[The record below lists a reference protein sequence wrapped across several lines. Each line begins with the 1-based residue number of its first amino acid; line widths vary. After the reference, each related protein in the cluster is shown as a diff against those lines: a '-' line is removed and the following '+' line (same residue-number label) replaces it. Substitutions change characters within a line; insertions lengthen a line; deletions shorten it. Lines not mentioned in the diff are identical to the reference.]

1 MQCKIRN
8 FEKPNLTCVDQSTLA
23 VLITWFLQPRYW
35 FLIRESYCAI
45 LEPVLE
51 AYSKMTT
58 IFNPEQNLPGVF
70 KAKDF
75 SKKML
80 SVHKSLQQKFQ
91 QNKKHFHMIWLLAS
105 KAKDFHFVVVIQY
118 NKWRI
123 RTAFFATRIKLFHN
137 TFLLFLQTAC
147 AYLC

>member
-8 FEKPNLTCVDQSTLA
+8 FEKPNHTCVDQSTLA

-35 FLIRESYCAI
+35 FLNRESYCAI

-75 SKKML
+75 SK
-80 SVHKSLQQKFQ
+80 
-91 QNKKHFHMIWLLAS
+91 
-105 KAKDFHFVVVIQY
+105 
-118 NKWRI
+118 
-123 RTAFFATRIKLFHN
+123 
-137 TFLLFLQTAC
+137 
-147 AYLC
+147 